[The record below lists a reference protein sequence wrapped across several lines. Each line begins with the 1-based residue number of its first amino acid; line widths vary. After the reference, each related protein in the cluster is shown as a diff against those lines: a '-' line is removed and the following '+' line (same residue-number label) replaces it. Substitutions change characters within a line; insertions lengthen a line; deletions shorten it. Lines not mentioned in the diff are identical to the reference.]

1 MTRRVD
7 DALTDMLVAAEDAAS
22 IIERGRDAFD
32 RDRLLQRAAKN
43 LLAEVG
49 EAAKA
54 ITDKVAAGMPGV
66 PWRAVKG
73 MREKVVHD
81 YPEIDLDIVWATL
94 AQDMPELARQIRA
107 YRESE

>member
-1 MTRRVD
+1 MTRHVD
-7 DALTDMLVAAEDAAS
+7 DALTDMLVTAEDAAA
-22 IIERGRDAFD
+22 IVERGREAFD

-43 LLAEVG
+43 LLAELG
-49 EAAKA
+49 EAAKS
-54 ITDKVAAGMPGV
+54 ITGTVAARMPGV

-94 AQDMPELARQIRA
+94 VQDMPELARKIRA
-107 YRESE
+107 YRQAE